1 MSDQTPTP
9 DWAHITITNERVV
22 LSGGEDLGPASP
34 PLKVSHSCEA
44 LPEGEYLLVP
54 ADDTLYRI
62 ERGRAWFQWFEDYR
76 NGTAPDTLYAI
87 DDMRDDR
94 GVLVPVYPKEE
105 Q

>member
-44 LPEGEYLLVP
+44 LPEGEYLLVS
-54 ADDTLYRI
+54 ADNPLFGFDGNH
-62 ERGRAWFQWFEDYR
+62 EA
-76 NGTAPDTLYAI
+76 
-87 DDMRDDR
+87 
-94 GVLVPVYPKEE
+94 LVHAMEWGMYPIYPKDGDDE
-105 Q
+105 